1 MNRGYVH
8 LWRKSLDAGWI
19 RNHKLWS
26 FWTWCLLKASHRE
39 HDVIVGLQVVHLLPG
54 QFIFGRRKAAEE
66 TGLTEREIR
75 TIIELLKNTG
85 NLTIKTTNKFSII
98 TIINWHIYQG
108 KEPDERPA
116 KRPTK
121 GQQTTTNNNGNN
133 VNKKDPEFFSSQIS
147 VFRERYPSDFQKTI
161 DDTLKAVSS
170 TRKGGK
176 ILDSVKLKIFEK
188 WKKHPIDKVMGG
200 CHVFLEKK
208 CHEQGK
214 DEDYLLG
221 IIRRYNGQPGKTPS
235 RFSGPSPADDRA
247 VSVVTCPACGRTVLS
262 SDLAGDVC
270 ILCAEVKPH
279 A

>member
-1 MNRGYVH
+1 
-8 LWRKSLDAGWI
+8 
-19 RNHKLWS
+19 
-26 FWTWCLLKASHRE
+26 LKASHRE